1 MGEVYKARDTRLDR
15 EVAIKLL
22 PASLARDAESLARF
36 EREARA
42 VAALNHPN
50 ILGIYDFGKHDET
63 VFAAMELL
71 DGHTLREL
79 LTPGKMAPRKAIDA
93 ARQICDGMAAA
104 HEKGI
109 VHRDLKPENIFVVR
123 DGRVKLLDFGLAK
136 SVAFAS
142 NDGETSSPTVEARTE
157 PGAVLGTVG
166 YMSPEQVRGAAVDS
180 RTDIFSFGAVL
191 YEMITGRR
199 AFRRN
204 TAAET
209 MTAIL
214 NEEPPESQS
223 SAAVPAALQHIVA
236 RCLEKAPEQ
245 RFQSARDLGFA
256 LAESSTVSAAAIPVT
271 VPRRS
276 SLKQILVAVAAVSI
290 GAALFWAGRR
300 TSPRGNGDVSGLR
313 TERVTLGPSAWSP
326 VISAD
331 AKDVVFVQR
340 RGRELDVFTQRVGGQ
355 NAVDLTAGSGFDNS
369 EPAWSPD
376 GTEIAFRSE
385 RDGGGLFVMGATG
398 EAVRKVAPEGH
409 HPAWSPDGKSLA
421 YDEGAIDD
429 PYYIGGE
436 IFAIHALDLATGK
449 TRLLYAPSGG
459 LNTAA
464 VPAWSSNG
472 RWIAFLGIRDGG
484 WRDILVVPA
493 SASEKP
499 VPIALTNDR
508 PLDWQPAWSPDGRFV
523 YFNSDRG
530 GTLGLARI
538 AVDPGSGRPAG
549 PIETLPVPANSARA
563 FSISRD
569 GGTIAYASDMVEGRI
584 LRLAIHGGADV
595 SIGAAEPVMSGLPK
609 LSANATVSPDGKR
622 VAVVMGDT
630 RESLYVLDPST
641 QALNQITRDDSK
653 YFSPSW
659 LSGGDIMFYSTRG
672 GSYQVWSIHPD
683 GSGARAITP
692 AALGDVLGAVPSPD
706 GRQMAL
712 NLIENGHHSIAIVP
726 GGDSGIS
733 PSAVRRLPGTEHL
746 WVQVWSPDG
755 RFLAGTGQ
763 DGTIGTLELA
773 SNRIQRLDGCRT
785 RSQPAWAADSRHV
798 LYADSEAPAA
808 TAQSPNPP
816 STDVIRAVDRETGSI
831 RTLYRFPEGVSVSS
845 ATTSAAADWL
855 YVTVNVGRSDVW
867 VTTRAAG
874 SAPAR

>member
-191 YEMITGRR
+191 YEMITGQR

-214 NEEPPESQS
+214 NEEPPESHS
-223 SAAVPAALQHIVA
+223 SAAIPAALQHIVA

-256 LAESSTVSAAAIPVT
+256 LAESSTVSAGAIPVT

-300 TSPRGNGDVSGLR
+300 ISPRGGGDVSGLR
-313 TERVTLGPSAWSP
+313 TERVTLGPSASSP
-326 VISAD
+326 AISPD
-331 AKDVVFVQR
+331 AKDVAFVQR

-398 EAVRKVAPEGH
+398 EAVRKVASEGH

-436 IFAIHALDLATGK
+436 IYAIHALDLATGK
-449 TRLLYAPSGG
+449 TR
-459 LNTAA
+459 
-464 VPAWSSNG
+464 V
-472 RWIAFLGIRDGG
+472 
-484 WRDILVVPA
+484 
-493 SASEKP
+493 
-499 VPIALTNDR
+499 
-508 PLDWQPAWSPDGRFV
+508 
-523 YFNSDRG
+523 
-530 GTLGLARI
+530 
-538 AVDPGSGRPAG
+538 
-549 PIETLPVPANSARA
+549 
-563 FSISRD
+563 
-569 GGTIAYASDMVEGRI
+569 
-584 LRLAIHGGADV
+584 
-595 SIGAAEPVMSGLPK
+595 
-609 LSANATVSPDGKR
+609 
-622 VAVVMGDT
+622 
-630 RESLYVLDPST
+630 
-641 QALNQITRDDSK
+641 
-653 YFSPSW
+653 
-659 LSGGDIMFYSTRG
+659 
-672 GSYQVWSIHPD
+672 
-683 GSGARAITP
+683 
-692 AALGDVLGAVPSPD
+692 
-706 GRQMAL
+706 
-712 NLIENGHHSIAIVP
+712 
-726 GGDSGIS
+726 
-733 PSAVRRLPGTEHL
+733 
-746 WVQVWSPDG
+746 
-755 RFLAGTGQ
+755 
-763 DGTIGTLELA
+763 
-773 SNRIQRLDGCRT
+773 
-785 RSQPAWAADSRHV
+785 
-798 LYADSEAPAA
+798 
-808 TAQSPNPP
+808 
-816 STDVIRAVDRETGSI
+816 
-831 RTLYRFPEGVSVSS
+831 
-845 ATTSAAADWL
+845 
-855 YVTVNVGRSDVW
+855 
-867 VTTRAAG
+867 
-874 SAPAR
+874 